1 VEAGLELG
9 RHVAEQVILRARH
22 DDQLPAWDGTI
33 PTGAGQWTGEKPVEP
48 TAGQWQT
55 WVLAAGDQV
64 QVQPPLAY
72 DSPALAMEL
81 QEVKSF
87 TRTVQSN
94 QKAAYW
100 QSAEGV
106 FENWYNFASLRMF
119 EQGLDANAPA
129 AARIYAEMSVAQH
142 DAIVAC
148 WNAKYTYWYFRPVHM
163 DTTLGTLFPT
173 PNYPSYP
180 SGLACAATAIA
191 EVIAAEFPASAEMIR
206 TRSHEALESRIWAG
220 IHFRHELVAGQEIG
234 LAVAGKVVGH
244 DQDAALASR

>member
-1 VEAGLELG
+1 
-9 RHVAEQVILRARH
+9 VI
-22 DDQLPAWDGTI
+22 PV
-33 PTGAGQWTGEKPVEP
+33 GAGYWTGEKPVEP
-48 TAGQWQT
+48 IAGQWQT
-55 WVLAAGDQV
+55 WVLASGNEV

-72 DSPALAMEL
+72 DSPELATEL
-81 QEVKSF
+81 QEVKTF

-119 EQGLDANAPA
+119 EQGLDANAPE

-148 WNAKYTYWYFRPVHM
+148 WNAKYTYWYFRPNHM
-163 DTTLGTLFPT
+163 DKELGTLFPT

-180 SGLACAATAIA
+180 SGISCAATAIA
-191 EVIAAEFPASAEMIR
+191 EVIAGEFPAYAETIR
-206 TRSHEALESRIWAG
+206 GRATEAMESRIWAG
-220 IHFRHELVAGQEIG
+220 IHFRHELTAGQEIG
-234 LAVAGKVVGH
+234 LAVAGKVMAH
-244 DQDAALASR
+244 AQDGTPAGNVMVHAQAGATASK

>member
-1 VEAGLELG
+1 
-9 RHVAEQVILRARH
+9 VAEQVIARAKV
-22 DDQLPAWDGTI
+22 DDQLAWDGVI
-33 PTGAGQWTGEKPVEP
+33 PAGAGHWTGEKPVEP
-48 TAGQWQT
+48 TAGNWQT
-55 WVLAAGDQV
+55 WVLAAGDEV

-72 DSPALAMEL
+72 DSPALATEL
-81 QEVKSF
+81 QEVKAF

-94 QKAAYW
+94 QKAVYW

-119 EQGLDANAPA
+119 EAGLDANAPQ

-163 DTTLGTLFPT
+163 DKELGTLFPT

-180 SGLACAATAIA
+180 SGISCAATAIA
-191 EVIAAEFPASAEMIR
+191 EVIADEFPAYAATIR
-206 TRSHEALESRIWAG
+206 ARATEAMESRIWAG

-234 LAVAGKVVGH
+234 LAVAGKVMAYAEDGALAHTQNV
-244 DQDAALASR
+244 ALASK